1 MSTSAS
7 NTPARIACPAC
18 GGRVKIPAGM
28 AGERFRCP
36 RCDAEIN
43 ASGGLET
50 AVSGSPPTAP
60 TDDDGLFDP
69 LPATG
74 VAPLVEQPPAV
85 QPSPDS
91 LSRAPSSE
99 SAESDEFAVHCP
111 LCGTLQY
118 AKLSQIGSTV
128 RCADCHTPV
137 VVRAPQPRRK
147 PAVSAA
153 SKPDDDDEYRL
164 SDVVERPPLAD
175 VHERLLV
182 AAERELETERKTP
195 VSKRPTQPTGPTQP
209 PQPTKPAVGDVF
221 AASARDLM
229 GKAEAEAKE
238 IEREAA
244 RYVVRPLFTGL
255 FSFLF
260 DVQAIARLIA
270 LTFLSLGCV
279 VFLHLFISLKDGG
292 AVQQFGAVFVGM
304 LLAPLSLIYI
314 SLTSVCWLVIVQDT
328 ANGLDKV
335 EQWPG
340 LNFLDWMFDAFY
352 VLNSL
357 FLSALP
363 GILFGQL
370 AVLSGLGGQ
379 WVALLLGA
387 MTAVPLFPVIL
398 LSTLDAG
405 SPLGLW
411 SNALARNMIRHWAT
425 TKQFFLGS
433 AVLAV
438 AAIVFLVVM
447 AQQMFLVS
455 LVGAA
460 GFNAATMIYFRLL
473 GRLAGL
479 VVPEHDAGDAK
490 QD

>member
-1 MSTSAS
+1 VSRRKSTGQELAKGPPEQKQQANVYTMMLIISFA
-7 NTPARIACPAC
+7 AICVAC
-18 GGRVKIPAGM
+18 GLLW
-28 AGERFRCP
+28 
-36 RCDAEIN
+36 AE
-43 ASGGLET
+43 L
-50 AVSGSPPTAP
+50 
-60 TDDDGLFDP
+60 
-69 LPATG
+69 
-74 VAPLVEQPPAV
+74 Q
-85 QPSPDS
+85 
-91 LSRAPSSE
+91 
-99 SAESDEFAVHCP
+99 
-111 LCGTLQY
+111 QY
-118 AKLSQIGSTV
+118 APYPWWKTEG
-128 RCADCHTPV
+128 V
-137 VVRAPQPRRK
+137 V
-147 PAVSAA
+147 
-153 SKPDDDDEYRL
+153 
-164 SDVVERPPLAD
+164 
-175 VHERLLV
+175 
-182 AAERELETERKTP
+182 
-195 VSKRPTQPTGPTQP
+195 
-209 PQPTKPAVGDVF
+209 
-221 AASARDLM
+221 
-229 GKAEAEAKE
+229 
-238 IEREAA
+238 I
-244 RYVVRPLFTGL
+244 RPLFTGL
-255 FSFLF
+255 FTFLF
-260 DVQAIARLIA
+260 DVQAIARWIA

-292 AVQQFGAVFVGM
+292 AVHQFGAVFVGM

-314 SLTSVCWLVIVQDT
+314 TLTSVCWLMIVQDT

-411 SNALARNMIRHWAT
+411 STALARNMVRHWAT

-438 AAIVFLVVM
+438 AAIVSLIVM

-460 GFNAATMIYFRLL
+460 GFNAATMLYFRLL

-479 VVPEHDAGDAK
+479 MMPEDEAGDAE